1 MAETQPGFA
10 EADPRKRR
18 LMLELAGRNCEEY
31 DDGFRGDSFLP
42 FVGTGTGGSSALYGM
57 ALERRLPHDF
67 EGWPIGYDDLSS
79 WYEKTERL
87 YEVSGGADP
96 LHNEGAFRA
105 PAEPLSPANEVLF
118 AGVRD
123 RGLHPYRL
131 RQARRQSADCG
142 LCQGFL
148 CDRNCKVDAQAACLA
163 PALQSGR
170 ASLVA
175 EMQVIAI
182 EHEGRR
188 VQAVVAKSADG
199 AVQRYRGRVVAISAG
214 ALSTPRILLRS
225 GVPDQSGLLGRR
237 LMRHAID
244 LFVLTFAPRFARE
257 SECKELALNDFYA
270 PRKEWLGSVQAFGK
284 VPTLEYLRAQQGPNL
299 WRTLGPAAAPLAA
312 AFRNAP
318 IVASILEDQPVVENR
333 VEADAQGRGKI
344 FWSLTEADRARRA
357 RFRRIMLRTFAR
369 FGPVPI
375 FGTSDRKALGHVCGT
390 AAFGVDPGNSVLD
403 RLNRVHAFDNL
414 FVVDGSFFPTSGGIN
429 PSLTI
434 AANALRVA
442 DAVHRQALP

>member
-1 MAETQPGFA
+1 
-10 EADPRKRR
+10 
-18 LMLELAGRNCEEY
+18 
-31 DDGFRGDSFLP
+31 
-42 FVGTGTGGSSALYGM
+42 
-57 ALERRLPHDF
+57 
-67 EGWPIGYDDLSS
+67 
-79 WYEKTERL
+79 
-87 YEVSGGADP
+87 
-96 LHNEGAFRA
+96 
-105 PAEPLSPANEVLF
+105 
-118 AGVRD
+118 
-123 RGLHPYRL
+123 
-131 RQARRQSADCG
+131 
-142 LCQGFL
+142 
-148 CDRNCKVDAQAACLA
+148 
-163 PALQSGR
+163 
-170 ASLVA
+170 
-175 EMQVIAI
+175 
-182 EHEGRR
+182 
-188 VQAVVAKSADG
+188 
-199 AVQRYRGRVVAISAG
+199 
-214 ALSTPRILLRS
+214 
-225 GVPDQSGLLGRR
+225 
-237 LMRHAID
+237 MRHAID